1 MSDTGK
7 LTVFVGNTRYI
18 VPEPSKTWHRV
29 MGRLGFWA
37 QVFFLVAYIGVLSTA
52 MFYFQFAQAEM
63 PCPLCILQRMGM
75 MLSSLGALFIVSHSL
90 KKTLTPSGF
99 MTGLG
104 MAILGAMLGSAMSIR
119 QILLHILPGDPG
131 YGTAMLGLHLYTW
144 ALISFVVVMAFAGV
158 LLTFGTEFLPI
169 APVSRWARGIVWVVI
184 VAFVAT
190 IAINLVVVFFE
201 EGFNWFLPDNPKSYE
216 LIGFTPTPAPVP
228 TP

>member
-1 MSDTGK
+1 MADTGK

-18 VPEPSKTWHRV
+18 VPEPKRRWHRI
-29 MGRLGFWA
+29 MGKLGFWA

-52 MFYFQFAQAEM
+52 MFYFQFAQAEL
-63 PCPLCILQRMGM
+63 PCPLCISQRMGM

-104 MAILGAMLGSAMSIR
+104 MAILGALLGSAMSTR

-131 YGTAMLGLHLYTW
+131 YGTAMFGLHLYTW
-144 ALISFVVVMAFAGV
+144 ALISFIVVMTFAGV

-169 APVSRWARGIVWVVI
+169 PPVNKWARGLVWAI
-184 VAFVAT
+184 IAIFVAT
-190 IAINLVVVFFE
+190 IAINMVVVFFE
-201 EGFNWFLPDNPKSYE
+201 EGFNWFLPDNPTSYQ
-216 LIGFTPTPAPVP
+216 LIGVTPTPAPVP